1 MPIARKQVPQDF
13 LDQMKSNL
21 TKDSSVEVTEEPE
34 AAPVAAETEKAVPE
48 KKIETVVKEVKTEK
62 KIETQ
67 PASDDKKEK
76 YADVMN
82 VRLSKGRRNEIKT
95 FCTSCGI
102 SVTQYIETS
111 FEYLAKEVAAG
122 RLVISKGGITKKVE

>member
-1 MPIARKQVPQDF
+1 MPIARKEVPQDF

-21 TKDSSVEVTEEPE
+21 TKDSPAEMAVEPK
-34 AAPVAAETEKAVPE
+34 AAPLAAEPVKAVPE
-48 KKIETVVKEVKTEK
+48 KKIETVVKEAKPEQ
-62 KIETQ
+62 KIEAQ
-67 PASDDKKEK
+67 PVSEDKKEK

-122 RLVISKGGITKKVE
+122 RLVISKGGITKIED

>member
-1 MPIARKQVPQDF
+1 MPIAKKNIPQDF
-13 LDQMKSNL
+13 LDQMKTNL
-21 TKDSSVEVTEEPE
+21 TMDTSD
-34 AAPVAAETEKAVPE
+34 TEKAPE
-48 KKIETVVKEVKTEK
+48 TRHTAVSAQVVKSAEESAAIDT
-62 KIETQ
+62 
-67 PASDDKKEK
+67 KKEK

-102 SVTQYIETS
+102 SITQYIESS

-122 RLVISKGGITKKVE
+122 KLIISKGGITKVED